1 MFTLEQANEIYKGNS
16 SRGFYAGSDKPNFSK
31 HQRLEMVKEL
41 AEASEAHKKGLFT
54 PKRDK
59 RHILTLVEIRSPN
72 FVQNFKQEIKDT
84 FEDEIADFCIRALDF
99 LGWLKAQEKTT
110 TGLPTRGSGK
120 TAEQIFENYESLR
133 EHRIGIPKEV
143 ENPKGKYAVS
153 AAIFTIMESVQ
164 DNQLEY
170 GLLYAEILSEQL
182 GINLAKHIELKLA
195 FNATRARLHG
205 KKY

>member
-1 MFTLEQANEIYKGNS
+1 MFTLEQASKIYQGNS
-16 SRGFYAGSDKPNFSK
+16 SRGFYAGSDKPYFAR
-31 HQRLEMVKEL
+31 HQRLEMIKEL
-41 AEASEAHKKGLFT
+41 AEASEAHKNGFFT
-54 PKRDK
+54 P
-59 RHILTLVEIRSPN
+59 RHILSLVEVESPN
-72 FVQNFKQEIKDT
+72 FAQNFKQEVKDR
-84 FEDEIADFCIRALDF
+84 FEDEIADFCIRVLDY

-143 ENPKGKYAVS
+143 ENPKRNYIVS